1 MHTIDTIA
9 DLVRVL
15 KEEPEWAEALRNQLL
30 SQELLELPARFQAFV
45 RVTEENNRLMRERL
59 DRVESDIRDLKAGQ
73 AETNQRLGQLTG
85 EVDQLTGQVN
95 QLTGEV
101 NQMRGQIGNLVGAD
115 LERKV
120 HANVSHFARRLKLRK
135 IRILQ
140 SQFIDDN
147 KELHDRLAH
156 AEDQGIIS
164 LEQGDQIQV
173 DDIIFRGQHRESAQS
188 MHVVAEVSRSIADHD
203 IVRAADRA
211 QIWSLVTECETLA
224 VVIGARIEPKQ
235 QALAQERSVTILIH
249 KALEAH

>member
-9 DLVRVL
+9 DLIRVL
-15 KEEPEWAEALRNQLL
+15 KEEPEWAEALRNLLL
-30 SQELLELPARFQAFV
+30 SQEFLELPARFQAFV

-59 DRVESDIRDLKAGQ
+59 ERVESDLGDLKAGQ
-73 AETNQRLGQLTG
+73 AETNQRLS
-85 EVDQLTGQVN
+85 

-101 NQMRGQIGNLVGAD
+101 NQMRGQVGNLVGAD

-173 DDIIFRGQHRESAQS
+173 ADIIFRGQHRESAQS

>member
-1 MHTIDTIA
+1 MLLSVMHTIDTIA

-30 SQELLELPARFQAFV
+30 SQELLELPERFQAFV

-59 DRVESDIRDLKAGQ
+59 DRVESDIGDLKAGQ
-73 AETNQRLGQLTG
+73 AETNQRL
-85 EVDQLTGQVN
+85 D

-120 HANVSHFARRLKLRK
+120 HAKIAHFARRLKLRK
-135 IRILQ
+135 IQILQ
-140 SQFIDDN
+140 SQIVGDN

-173 DDIIFRGQHRESAQS
+173 ADIIFRGQHRESAQS

>member
-1 MHTIDTIA
+1 
-9 DLVRVL
+9 
-15 KEEPEWAEALRNQLL
+15 
-30 SQELLELPARFQAFV
+30 
-45 RVTEENNRLMRERL
+45 
-59 DRVESDIRDLKAGQ
+59 
-73 AETNQRLGQLTG
+73 
-85 EVDQLTGQVN
+85 
-95 QLTGEV
+95 
-101 NQMRGQIGNLVGAD
+101 MRGQIGNLVGAD

-120 HANVSHFARRLKLRK
+120 HAKIAHFARRLKLRK
-135 IRILQ
+135 IQILQ
-140 SQFIDDN
+140 SQIVGDN

-173 DDIIFRGQHRESAQS
+173 ADIIFRGQHRESAQS

>member
-30 SQELLELPARFQAFV
+30 SQELLELPERFQAFV

-85 EVDQLTGQVN
+85 EVNKLRGQV
-95 QLTGEV
+95 
-101 NQMRGQIGNLVGAD
+101 GNLVGAD

-135 IRILQ
+135 IHILQ

-147 KELHDRLAH
+147 KELHDCLAH

-173 DDIIFRGQHRESAQS
+173 ADIIFRGQHRESAQS

-235 QALAQERSVTILIH
+235 QALAQERSVIILIH